1 MKYSVKLY
9 PRAYRDLDSIYSY
22 IADNLMEQDTA
33 YHMITALENAVFSL
47 EQFPE
52 RGSIRRTG
60 AFADQG
66 YRQLFVKNYT
76 IIYRVHK
83 EKHEVHIVTVRY
95 SPSQF

>member
-22 IADNLMEQDTA
+22 IADNLMEKDTA
-33 YHMITALENAVFSL
+33 DHMITDLENAVFSL

-60 AFADQG
+60 TFAN
-66 YRQLFVKNYT
+66 QLRLILKQ
-76 IIYRVHK
+76 IITLSKAGPQEKPGRSLSSRRV
-83 EKHEVHIVTVRY
+83 
-95 SPSQF
+95 